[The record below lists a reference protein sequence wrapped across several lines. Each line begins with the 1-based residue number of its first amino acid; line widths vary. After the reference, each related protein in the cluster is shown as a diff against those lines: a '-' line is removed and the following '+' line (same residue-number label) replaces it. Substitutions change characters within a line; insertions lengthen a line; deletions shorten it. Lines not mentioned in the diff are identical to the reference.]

1 MAKRLPS
8 ISDRYERDDKVR
20 RTQAEAL
27 LRDGL
32 ARAADVEGSGD
43 DLRPTLKMNIPVE
56 IVGDGETAAFVAAD
70 RLIVPNT
77 RINDAVALAR
87 ETLDASDEQIV
98 RKAIG
103 NTDYGELRTAFQ
115 RFPDALRDRLTS
127 DEFMGRRN
135 HLLFSAS
142 YHYRVREGDD
152 PERSDLPQEGHA
164 PDIGR
169 HATVAILDTGLA
181 RQAVGDPWL
190 GDIAAMLAD
199 VDVDLLRISGD
210 VSDPLDFGA
219 GHGTFVAGIV
229 RQLAPAARVEI
240 IRVLDSNGAGLE
252 TEIAR
257 GFDRAVQLEPD
268 VILCAFGGYSI
279 GDRPPAALEA
289 AIALVP
295 KDVLIIAAAGNERQG
310 KRPIWPA
317 TLRGVE
323 AIAAIESGDDGTV
336 QLEKGNAS
344 LAWYSNTG
352 PHVRYA
358 ASGTW
363 TSSFVTGQES
373 ADRETDGNPDWFDAS
388 AVAGGTS
395 FAAAAVV
402 GAVAAALREDET
414 AVEAW
419 DRVRQHTMMIDNS
432 DILALDAWSLTE
444 AV

>member
-1 MAKRLPS
+1 MAKRLPT
-8 ISDRYERDDKVR
+8 ITDRHERDDVVR
-20 RTQAEAL
+20 RAQAEAL
-27 LRDGL
+27 LHHGL
-32 ARAADVEGSGD
+32 ARAADVEGTGD
-43 DLRPTLKMNIPVE
+43 ELRPTLKLSIPVE
-56 IVGDGETAAFVAAD
+56 VVGDDETAAFVAAD
-70 RLIVPNT
+70 RVILPNT
-77 RINDAVALAR
+77 RMADALKLVR
-87 ETLDASDEQIV
+87 NTVDGPDDQIV

-103 NTDYGELRTAFQ
+103 HTDFGELRTAF
-115 RFPDALRDRLTS
+115 RRLPDALRDRLTS

-135 HLLFSAS
+135 HLLFSAY

-152 PERSDLPQEGHA
+152 PERAELPKEGHA

-169 HATVAILDTGLA
+169 HACVAILDTGLA
-181 RQAVGDPWL
+181 RQAIGDPWL
-190 GDIAAMLAD
+190 GDIVAMLAD
-199 VDVDLLRISGD
+199 GDVDLLRISGNPA
-210 VSDPLDFGA
+210 DPLDFGA

-229 RQLAPAARVEI
+229 RQLAPAARVEV

-268 VILCAFGGYSI
+268 IIVCAFGGYSI
-279 GDRPPAALEA
+279 GDRPPTALEA
-289 AIALVP
+289 AIATVP
-295 KDVLIIAAAGNERQG
+295 KDVLIVAAAGNERQG
-310 KRPIWPA
+310 KRQLWPA
-317 TLRGVE
+317 GFRGVE
-323 AIAAIESGDDGTV
+323 SIAAVESGDDGTL
-336 QLEKGNAS
+336 QLEKGAAS

-358 ASGTW
+358 AAGTW

-373 ADRETDGNPDWFDAS
+373 ADRETDGTPDWFDSS

-395 FAAAAVV
+395 FAAAAVA
-402 GAVAAALREDET
+402 GAVAAALRDDET

-432 DILALDAWSLTE
+432 DILALDTWSLTE